1 MYTGGKEREKLHF
14 NYGVFLLNKNIAQ
27 MRWYCGIPTPD
38 LRPTLANLH
47 FLLAKLSQPRWV
59 LGVHWL
65 LLLPGVYVCVCVCVF
80 MKIASFIVFCGIDKK
95 LCVVCV

>member
-1 MYTGGKEREKLHF
+1 MICIKKIPSTHERLVPHHRFPLYTGGKEREKLHF

-47 FLLAKLSQPRWV
+47 FLLAKLSQPRSV
-59 LGVHWL
+59 
-65 LLLPGVYVCVCVCVF
+65 
-80 MKIASFIVFCGIDKK
+80 
-95 LCVVCV
+95 